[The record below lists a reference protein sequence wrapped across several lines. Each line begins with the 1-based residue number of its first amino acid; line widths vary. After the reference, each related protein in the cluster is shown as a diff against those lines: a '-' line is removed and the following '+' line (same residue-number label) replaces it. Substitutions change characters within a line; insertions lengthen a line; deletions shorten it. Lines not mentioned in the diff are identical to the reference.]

1 MHKDGIGA
9 TQISLRLKIARSTGF
24 ERDDLN

>member
-9 TQISLRLKIARSTGF
+9 TQISLRLKIARSTVIRF
-24 ERDDLN
+24 

>member
-9 TQISLRLKIARSTGF
+9 TQISLRLKITRSTVIRF
-24 ERDDLN
+24 

>member
-9 TQISLRLKIARSTGF
+9 IQISQRLKIARSTVIRF
-24 ERDDLN
+24 

>member
-9 TQISLRLKIARSTGF
+9 TQISLRLKIARSTVI
-24 ERDDLN
+24 R